1 MTFDRGSGISI
12 WDTIAGLDRMGHD
25 PHRGPMLGY
34 YASAHRR
41 CIFRRAAK
49 SIRKRRGLGPEALS
63 PTSTRRSKARMSD
76 GENRHDHAARA
87 DHRAPG
93 GDHRSGRARA
103 TRPRLYA
110 HGEPTRW
117 LPAPT
122 DNYVRTD
129 NEAAQLAY
137 GECCV
142 VEPKDKNLL
151 QQVSLADQM
160 AIKDA
165 IGGFFYAA
173 RQALQ
178 PPNSPTS

>member
-1 MTFDRGSGISI
+1 MAKTV
-12 WDTIAGLDRMGHD
+12 TITLREPIIGHQGAITEVVVRE
-25 PHRGPMLGY
+25 PRGPDYM
-34 YASAHRR
+34 R
-41 CIFRRAAK
+41 
-49 SIRKRRGLGPEALS
+49 
-63 PTSTRRSKARMSD
+63 
-76 GENRHDHAARA
+76 
-87 DHRAPG
+87 
-93 GDHRSGRARA
+93 
-103 TRPRLYA
+103 
-110 HGEPTRW
+110 HGEFYTW
-117 LPAPT
+117 LPAGA

-129 NEAAQLAY
+129 NEEAQLAY
-137 GECCV
+137 SECCV